1 MKKCASKLVCD
12 LCMSLLSKSELE
24 LVCKKSVCKLMC
36 DVCMSLVNKPEV
48 GAGLRK
54 KCMCKL
60 VCEVW

>member
-1 MKKCASKLVCD
+1 
-12 LCMSLLSKSELE
+12 MSLLSKSELE

-48 GAGLRK
+48 EAGLRK

-60 VCEVW
+60 VYDLCMSLVNKSELELV